1 MEKFFI
7 GIDVSNEFFDYC
19 IINQQTEVLLRGQE
33 DNTKHGI
40 EQFVK
45 VINRFK
51 TYSPWIC
58 MEHTGYYGYLLSYMF
73 SKKELLFSLINPL
86 ELKRS
91 MGLTR
96 GKTDKIDAYRI
107 AVYAHQNQFKL
118 KPYKLPI
125 QVLGKLKVLM
135 KTRNL
140 YVKTSTQ
147 LKNNLK
153 GMAIAAKTIDLRDV
167 IEQQEKTIQDFAVK
181 IKQIENEIIRLIKSC
196 EELNESYKKIS
207 LVIGVGPITAAQ
219 CIIETQNFT
228 KFTDARKFSC
238 HCGLAPFEYSSGTSI
253 KGKTR
258 TSPLCNKPLKGI
270 LYKAACSAIQHDP
283 QLKAYYNRKL
293 ADGKHKLSV
302 LNAVA
307 YKIVLRIF
315 AVQKRNEPFV
325 KLCA

>member
-19 IINQQTEVLLRGQE
+19 VINQQNDVLLRGQKE
-33 DNTKHGI
+33 NTESGI
-40 EQFVK
+40 EEFLK
-45 VINRFK
+45 EINRFK
-51 TYSPWIC
+51 GYSPWIC

-73 SKKELLFSLINPL
+73 SRKELLFSLINPL

-96 GKTDKIDAYRI
+96 GKTDRIDAYRI
-107 AVYAHQNQFKL
+107 AVYALQNQFKL
-118 KPYKLPI
+118 KPYKLPTEI
-125 QVLGKLKVLM
+125 LGKLKILM

-167 IEQQEKTIQDFAVK
+167 IEQQEEFIQDVSVK
-181 IKQIENEIIRLIKSC
+181 VKQLENEIIRLIKSC
-196 EELNESYKKIS
+196 DELNENYKKITT
-207 LVIGVGPITAAQ
+207 VIGVGPITAAQ

-228 KFTDARKFSC
+228 KFVDARKFTC

-258 TSPLCNKPLKGI
+258 TSQLCNKPLKGT

-293 ADGKHKLSV
+293 GEGKHKLSV

-307 YKIVLRIF
+307 YKVVLRIF
-315 AVQKRNEPFV
+315 AVQKREEPFV
-325 KLCA
+325 KLYA